1 MTITTQS
8 LVQKSKVDYVLTFR
22 NVHNW
27 AKNGTSEQMFQSF
40 YRSLKKGGI
49 LGVVEHRAMENT
61 SLEKQIKTGYM
72 TEKYVID
79 LAVKTGFKFVDKSE
93 VNANSLDDRNHPN
106 GVWTLLPN
114 LRGLKN
120 DEKDYYRKIGESD
133 RMTLKFVKE

>member
-1 MTITTQS
+1 
-8 LVQKSKVDYVLTFR
+8 
-22 NVHNW
+22 
-27 AKNGTSEQMFQSF
+27 MFQSF

-61 SLEKQIKTGYM
+61 ALEKQIKTGYM

-114 LRGLKN
+114 LRGLEN